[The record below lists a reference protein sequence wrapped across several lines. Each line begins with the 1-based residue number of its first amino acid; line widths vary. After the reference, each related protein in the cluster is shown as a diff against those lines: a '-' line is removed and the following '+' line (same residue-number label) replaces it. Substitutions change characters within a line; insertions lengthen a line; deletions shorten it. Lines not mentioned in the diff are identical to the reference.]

1 MPEDSLLKLSQK
13 VNTCKVT
20 LCICDHV
27 APIELVSGNCH
38 CSVLWCAIGQL
49 KSLMMP
55 FFHSKALA
63 DMLRVNTKLKS
74 LNIESNFITGVGILA
89 LVDALKDNETL
100 TEIKI
105 DNQVS
110 EVMVI

>member
-1 MPEDSLLKLSQK
+1 MMYCSKIQK
-13 VNTCKVT
+13 FNGAF
-20 LCICDHV
+20 LY
-27 APIELVSGNCH
+27 
-38 CSVLWCAIGQL
+38 
-49 KSLMMP
+49 
-55 FFHSKALA
+55 SKALA

-110 EVMVI
+110 EVVVVVIS

>member
-1 MPEDSLLKLSQK
+1 MMYCSKNQK
-13 VNTCKVT
+13 FNNAF
-20 LCICDHV
+20 L
-27 APIELVSGNCH
+27 
-38 CSVLWCAIGQL
+38 
-49 KSLMMP
+49 
-55 FFHSKALA
+55 HSKALA

-110 EVMVI
+110 QVVVIS

>member
-1 MPEDSLLKLSQK
+1 MMNCSKIQK
-13 VNTCKVT
+13 FNGAF
-20 LCICDHV
+20 L
-27 APIELVSGNCH
+27 
-38 CSVLWCAIGQL
+38 
-49 KSLMMP
+49 
-55 FFHSKALA
+55 HSKALA
-63 DMLRVNTKLKS
+63 DMLRVNTSLKS

-110 EVMVI
+110 EVVVKIL

>member
-1 MPEDSLLKLSQK
+1 MRCRKIQK
-13 VNTCKVT
+13 FNDAF
-20 LCICDHV
+20 L
-27 APIELVSGNCH
+27 
-38 CSVLWCAIGQL
+38 
-49 KSLMMP
+49 
-55 FFHSKALA
+55 HSKALA

-74 LNIESNFITGVGILA
+74 LNVESNFITGVGVSA

-110 EVMVI
+110 EVVVVS

>member
-1 MPEDSLLKLSQK
+1 MTYCSTVQK
-13 VNTCKVT
+13 FNGTF
-20 LCICDHV
+20 L
-27 APIELVSGNCH
+27 
-38 CSVLWCAIGQL
+38 
-49 KSLMMP
+49 
-55 FFHSKALA
+55 HSKALA

-110 EVMVI
+110 ETMVA